1 MASNP
6 SRAQKKAK
14 SSKRKQD
21 ECSQAT
27 LNRLDTWFTNESK
40 KKDYKMIYAIKN
52 MRIAKYLDLEWFSQ
66 QGFNFPNLL
75 EAQGLSKLVQMK
87 GTFYPELVKVFYTCA
102 HVDLEGNLFSTG
114 NGVEMVIDTAIW
126 KEVANLDMGGVYKF
140 DEIVDG
146 YNKMQTYRGMLLD
159 PTRNLRNHLRVG
171 GLTTKDIM
179 LVYLITYILTL
190 RSSNHAKVMDDNLQ
204 AVYGLK
210 SGIKMNWVLLIED
223 IMLKSRRLVD
233 YEFPYVILALR
244 FIDYNSIRLQ
254 FQKNPI
260 SFL

>member
-87 GTFYPELVKVFYTCA
+87 
-102 HVDLEGNLFSTG
+102 
-114 NGVEMVIDTAIW
+114 
-126 KEVANLDMGGVYKF
+126 
-140 DEIVDG
+140 
-146 YNKMQTYRGMLLD
+146 
-159 PTRNLRNHLRVG
+159 
-171 GLTTKDIM
+171 
-179 LVYLITYILTL
+179 
-190 RSSNHAKVMDDNLQ
+190 
-204 AVYGLK
+204 
-210 SGIKMNWVLLIED
+210 
-223 IMLKSRRLVD
+223 
-233 YEFPYVILALR
+233 
-244 FIDYNSIRLQ
+244 
-254 FQKNPI
+254 
-260 SFL
+260 